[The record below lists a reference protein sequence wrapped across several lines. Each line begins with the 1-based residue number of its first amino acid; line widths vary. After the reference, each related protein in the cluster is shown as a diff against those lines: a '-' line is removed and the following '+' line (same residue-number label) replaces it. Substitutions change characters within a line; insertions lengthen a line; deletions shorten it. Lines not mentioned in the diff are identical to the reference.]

1 MSEEQVKAIYVCS
14 SVARGEADAHS
25 DIDLHLV
32 YREPGNSFKM
42 YATLEEGVAVDWV
55 WEPLEDYSRVE
66 EILSHYAKPH
76 NLANGVML
84 LQVCSG

>member
-1 MSEEQVKAIYVCS
+1 MNEEQVKAIYVCS

-25 DIDLHLV
+25 DIDLHQV
-32 YREPGNSFKM
+32 YR
-42 YATLEEGVAVDWV
+42 
-55 WEPLEDYSRVE
+55 EPLEDYSRVE

-84 LQVCSG
+84 QQVCSG